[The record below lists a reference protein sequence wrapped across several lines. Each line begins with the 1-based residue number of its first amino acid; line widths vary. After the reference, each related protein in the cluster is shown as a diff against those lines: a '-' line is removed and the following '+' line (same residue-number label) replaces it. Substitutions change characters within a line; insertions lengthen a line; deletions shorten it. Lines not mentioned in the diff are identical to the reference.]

1 MWNALW
7 LQDVMN
13 REWCMEESPQSQ
25 CSSRSSLAD
34 GFQLALMGPGGTGK
48 TAVLRVTE
56 ALVSYFLGPETVH
69 KCAPSNSAAR
79 LIGGDTI
86 HALCRLPFGSISIS
100 SKKARLS
107 LPALTKHRRRWMKA
121 RACFIDEVSMVSADQ
136 LHASE
141 VRIKEAK
148 ESTRPF
154 GGLGMTL
161 SGDFLQLPPVDPG
174 DTQKSLATALD
185 AIGFLD
191 AGPEEPGAKDL
202 DKKRSKLAQSVQG
215 LQLWQRIRHVVCL
228 DVNVRAPGPLS
239 ELLAEMRAG
248 KGISDRIWNMYMERV
263 MQRED
268 PRLSEKTSPFGKY
281 EWQFIVHR
289 HKIRVHRSLVNAR
302 DATSAAQKPLYIV
315 QARDE
320 ATHSKD
326 DRKMPHVREEL
337 LRMASPRDTQGLPG
351 VLPLYVGMRLTFQEK
366 DEGAHGAC
374 NPTFLFGFWR
384 ARGTSEE
391 PGNVQSNLIG
401 IYYLPRVWE

>member
-1 MWNALW
+1 
-7 LQDVMN
+7 
-13 REWCMEESPQSQ
+13 
-25 CSSRSSLAD
+25 
-34 GFQLALMGPGGTGK
+34 
-48 TAVLRVTE
+48 
-56 ALVSYFLGPETVH
+56 
-69 KCAPSNSAAR
+69 
-79 LIGGDTI
+79 
-86 HALCRLPFGSISIS
+86 
-100 SKKARLS
+100 
-107 LPALTKHRRRWMKA
+107 
-121 RACFIDEVSMVSADQ
+121 MVSADQ

-141 VRIKEAK
+141 VRIQEAK

-320 ATHSKD
+320 ATNVRD
-326 DRKMPHVREEL
+326 ARKMDDVREEL

-351 VLPLYVGMRLTFQEK
+351 VLPLYVGMRLTLQTK
-366 DEGAHGAC
+366 DGGFGNSTASVLLVTLPGLVLLCSFHSRLPKCVGLVRRVGLPCRFALLLFARQSTRSSTAGHTQKHGRTAHGHDRTDGGARRTHTHTQVYDRTSTGVWVVHVSWSALLVC
-374 NPTFLFGFWR
+374 R
-384 ARGTSEE
+384 AGR
-391 PGNVQSNLIG
+391 P
-401 IYYLPRVWE
+401 